1 MAETSG
7 TDVLTGPDEQSFVR
21 DTEQFRRELLAHCY
35 RMTGS
40 VEEAEDLVQE
50 TYLRAWRSYD
60 TFEGRASLRVWLYR
74 IATNVCLT
82 ALRNRGRRPLP
93 SGLGGPG
100 EEPEAPLVRAGADVV
115 WLQPVPDALVRAD
128 TGDPAVIVAAR
139 ESIRLALV
147 AALQF
152 LTPRQRA
159 ALILQEVLAWS
170 AAEVA
175 EVLETSTPAVK
186 SMLQRARA
194 RLGELAPETKEKISE
209 PSEPEARALLDRYM
223 SAFENS
229 DAALLEKVL
238 VKDATLEMTPALT
251 WFSGIA
257 TCLRYLDAQVLGS
270 PGDWLLLPTRANGQ
284 PAAAAYYR
292 GADGGYEALGISV
305 LTVSPAGITRICVFG
320 DPSLMPVF
328 GFEKAYQSA
337 AQARASVP
345 ASA

>member
-1 MAETSG
+1 MAETG
-7 TDVLTGPDEQSFVR
+7 GADVPTGPDEQRFVR
-21 DTEQFRRELLAHCY
+21 ETEQFRRELLAHCY

-40 VEEAEDLVQE
+40 VDEAEDLTQE
-50 TYLRAWRSYD
+50 TYLRAWRSFD
-60 TFEGRASLRVWLYR
+60 TFEGRASMRVWLYR

-82 ALRNRGRRPLP
+82 ALRNHGRRPLP

-115 WLQPVPDALVRAD
+115 WLQPIPDALVRTD
-128 TGDPAVIVAAR
+128 TGDPATIVTAR

-147 AALQF
+147 AALQY

-159 ALILQEVLAWS
+159 ALILREVLAWS

-194 RLGELAPETKEKISE
+194 RLGELAPEAREQVSE
-209 PSEPEARALLDRYM
+209 PSEPDARALLDRYM
-223 SAFENS
+223 AAFENS
-229 DAALLEKVL
+229 DAALLEEVL
-238 VKDATLEMTPALT
+238 VKDAALEMTPALT
-251 WFSGIA
+251 WFSGVA
-257 TCLRYLDAQVLGS
+257 TCLRYLGAQVLGS

-284 PAAAAYYR
+284 PAAAAYFR
-292 GADGGYEALGISV
+292 GPGGGYEALGIAV
-305 LTVSPAGITRICVFG
+305 LTVSAAGITRICVFC
-320 DPSLMPVF
+320 DPSLMPFF
-328 GFEKAYQSA
+328 GFEKGYGSA
-337 AQARASVP
+337 EQARAGGS

>member
-1 MAETSG
+1 MADTRR
-7 TDVLTGPDEQSFVR
+7 TDVLTWSDNQSFER

-35 RMTGS
+35 RMMGS
-40 VEEAEDLVQE
+40 IEEAEDLVQE

-60 TFEGRASLRVWLYR
+60 TFEGRASVRVWLYR
-74 IATNVCLT
+74 IATNACLT

-100 EEPEAPLVRAGADVV
+100 EEPEAPLVAAGADVV
-115 WLQPVPDALVRAD
+115 WLQPVPDALVRAHA
-128 TGDPAVIVAAR
+128 GDPAVIVMAR

-147 AALQF
+147 AALQY

-175 EVLETSTPAVK
+175 EVLQTSTPAVK

-194 RLGELAPETKEKISE
+194 RLNEVAPGIREKVSE

-229 DAALLEKVL
+229 DPALLEKVL
-238 VKDATLEMTPALT
+238 VSEATLEMSPSLT
-251 WFSGIA
+251 WFSGLA
-257 TCLRYLDAQVLGS
+257 TCMRYLRAQVFGS

-284 PAAAAYYR
+284 PAAAAYYLSPE
-292 GADGGYEALGISV
+292 GSYQALGIAV
-305 LTVSPAGITRICVFG
+305 LTVNELGITRITLFG
-320 DPSLMPVF
+320 DSALMPVF
-328 GFEKAYQSA
+328 GFEKMYESA
-337 AQARASVP
+337 AQARASVTERE
-345 ASA
+345 